1 MKGVTNYSEEPQILA
16 YMKYSDSEYNL
27 QLLRVLNCR
36 SILHSVKTQVQLHF
50 SCTVFNP
57 KIHQQLIF

>member
-27 QLLRVLNCR
+27 QFAE
-36 SILHSVKTQVQLHF
+36 SAQL
-50 SCTVFNP
+50 
-57 KIHQQLIF
+57 